1 MNVLIFVV
9 KTDLTWN
16 LYQIIL
22 PDIEMLISWE
32 RGWTSWWSWQRT
44 TTPCPP
50 STSSDTPPHCLSTN
64 PRLWSRVTSK
74 YTVTGQC
81 SVTRNK
87 KKPTIQSEKQEG
99 ASGTLFLYLILTI
112 AHLNWSVNEHWL
124 LTIVYQCCFRFLKV
138 VQLLLSADES
148 FMKSAKSLWSH
159 DFPGPITENFAN
171 MILVDCCF
179 FMLVICILEILL

>member
-1 MNVLIFVV
+1 MKNQWNGNKCNVSVISINWTDILKVQELILLLINDKKIRRWYLICFYQDECTDFLV
-9 KTDLTWN
+9 KTDLTLN
-16 LYQIIL
+16 FFQIIL
-22 PDIEMLISWE
+22 PNTEMLISWG

-64 PRLWSRVTSK
+64 HRLWSRVTSK
-74 YTVTGQC
+74 YSVTGQC

-112 AHLNWSVNEHWL
+112 AYLNCSVLEHWF
-124 LTIVYQCCFRFLKV
+124 IDYCV
-138 VQLLLSADES
+138 
-148 FMKSAKSLWSH
+148 
-159 DFPGPITENFAN
+159 P
-171 MILVDCCF
+171 
-179 FMLVICILEILL
+179 MLF